1 MALRVLIAIL
11 GIVFGVIWAT
21 LGLGWA
27 VVVVLCAL
35 AGYYVGAVL
44 EGGVDL
50 SVLLDP
56 LRRSR

>member
-1 MALRVLIAIL
+1 MALRVLVAIL

-21 LGLGWA
+21 LGIGWA
-27 VVVVLCAL
+27 AVVVLCAV

-44 EGGVDL
+44 EGGADL

-56 LRRSR
+56 LRRAR